1 MVLSVAPDVVGQFE
15 DVRDRERRIDDQ
27 RHFRI
32 QAMA

>member
-1 MVLSVAPDVVGQFE
+1 VVLSVAPDVVGQFA
-15 DVRDRERRIDDQ
+15 DVRDRERWIDDQ